1 MKKSNVFYMQTKP
14 CPFTAYIEQR
24 AEYDFKNNTI
34 NNGYVEDTEEYL
46 TYANKIQ
53 QLTEEIEQ

>member
-24 AEYDFKNNTI
+24 AEYDLKTTQSTTGMLRIPKSTLHTLTKSNN
-34 NNGYVEDTEEYL
+34 
-46 TYANKIQ
+46 
-53 QLTEEIEQ
+53 